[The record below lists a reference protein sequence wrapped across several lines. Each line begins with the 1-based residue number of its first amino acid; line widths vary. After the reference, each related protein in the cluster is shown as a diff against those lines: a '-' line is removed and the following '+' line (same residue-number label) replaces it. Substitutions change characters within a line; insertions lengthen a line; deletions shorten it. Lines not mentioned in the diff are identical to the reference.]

1 MAFAIGPRKR
11 TAVRVGGITCGED
24 NGIRL
29 RRFSLM
35 RTQPIHGT
43 SQRELRGTQA
53 LNEVS
58 AATGARILER
68 AERPVGDAEATAAP
82 TASMSSALALR
93 RTPRASGTPSTPNS
107 LILTAQVFGQG
118 FTLSAS
124 IHSSAFAAPSSDW
137 SRITDETM

>member
-58 AATGARILER
+58 AATLARIFER
-68 AERPVGDAEATAAP
+68 AESPVGDAKATLGVLSQYAA
-82 TASMSSALALR
+82 ASYDAIAIQLGEDVRGQSIRSR
-93 RTPRASGTPSTPNS
+93 R
-107 LILTAQVFGQG
+107 
-118 FTLSAS
+118 
-124 IHSSAFAAPSSDW
+124 
-137 SRITDETM
+137 